1 MLFQDDDSETDKSDS
16 SEIETE
22 ITRMPTPQP
31 TNTEPGREKRRL
43 GVEEPQIPQEKTD
56 SASDEPKDKE
66 PKDIIKVKRVCNKL
80 FARFY
85 VNFVTRVEQHQ

>member
-31 TNTEPGREKRRL
+31 TNTEPGRL

-85 VNFVTRVEQHQ
+85 VNFVTLVEQHQ